1 MLIERKTP
9 TRTPRTIITITIT
22 ITSAITIT
30 ARIISSAVIVISMI
44 ITIIPTIASTRAYSC
59 RRLTL
64 CITTSTTSCSGIL
77 WWLNGLNA
85 ITISIWLII
94 SEVL

>member
-1 MLIERKTP
+1 MLIDRKTP
-9 TRTPRTIITITIT
+9 TRTPRT

-44 ITIIPTIASTRAYSC
+44 ITIIPTIASTRANSYHRS
-59 RRLTL
+59 TL
-64 CITTSTTSCSGIL
+64 CITTIATSCSCIL

-94 SEVL
+94 LLVP